1 MVLSSS
7 CSVKD
12 GVERTTACRYVA
24 KTQIIPESFDE
35 MSHQGKVE
43 VVCER
48 QADAV
53 VELVEVPLEWFPGL
67 QHDHVQGGVGV
78 VEGPLTLEGEEVL
91 LKKSQ
96 TGSVKRYLVQ
106 LEDAEKRK
114 GKVVQSD

>member
-1 MVLSSS
+1 M
-7 CSVKD
+7 
-12 GVERTTACRYVA
+12 
-24 KTQIIPESFDE
+24 
-35 MSHQGKVE
+35 E

-106 LEDAEKRK
+106 LKDAVKEN
-114 GKVVQSD
+114 KVIGTRGQGVRVWSPRELTTEHLTKPSLRLD